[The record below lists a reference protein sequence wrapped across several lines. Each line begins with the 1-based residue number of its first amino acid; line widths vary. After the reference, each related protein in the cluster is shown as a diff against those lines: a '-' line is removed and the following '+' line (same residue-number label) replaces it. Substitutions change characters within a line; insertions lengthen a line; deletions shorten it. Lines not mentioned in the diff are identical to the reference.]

1 MIKISF
7 IPLPQILGAAL
18 LFTSA
23 CSTGEPEAE
32 TPQAVPVKLQ
42 TLEQATVIDSS
53 EFVGTLEAQKRVAIA
68 PRVAGRIVDIAVAE
82 GDRVAQGQLIVQLQ
96 LEREQA
102 QVSARVSD
110 VNAQRAALKNAEA
123 QLSTA
128 EAERVSAAAEVEL
141 QNEEFGRTRFL
152 VAQGAQAQQQ
162 LDQVRRDREAASA
175 ALNAAQRRI
184 EAARATVEQERATL
198 SEAQAQRTVSEQELQ
213 YNRVVAPITGTV
225 GEIIPKPGDYVNAGD
240 QIATLTQND
249 VLNLNINI
257 PIEDAPQ
264 LRVGLPVNI
273 INPQGEVDATGQISF
288 ISPTVNQ
295 NSQTVLA
302 KASFSND
309 GRLRDEQFVK
319 ANLIW
324 EQEPGVLVPTT
335 SISRIGGE
343 SFVFVATQTSAQEPS
358 DEATAKTDSSES
370 SEPQLVAQQ
379 KVVQL
384 GDIQG
389 QNYQV
394 ISGVE
399 AGDRVVV
406 SGILNLS
413 DGAPITEEAIT
424 SEN

>member
-7 IPLPQILGAAL
+7 SPLPQILGAAL

-23 CSTGEPEAE
+23 CSTGEPEAQQ
-32 TPQAVPVKLQ
+32 PQAVPVKLQ

-152 VAQGAQAQQQ
+152 VAQGAQAGQQ
-162 LDQVRRDREAASA
+162 LDQVRRDRETAIAS
-175 ALNAAQRRI
+175 LNAAQRRI
-184 EAARATVEQERATL
+184 EAARATVEQERAAL

-240 QIATLTQND
+240 EIATLTQND

-295 NSQTVLA
+295 SQTVLA

-309 GRLRDEQFVK
+309 GSLRDEQFVK

-324 EQEPGVLVPTT
+324 DQEPGVLVPTT

-394 ISGVE
+394 VSGVE
-399 AGDRVVV
+399 AGERVVV

-413 DGAPITEEAIT
+413 DGTPITEEAIT

>member
-1 MIKISF
+1 MRIIS
-7 IPLPQILGAAL
+7 PLPQIVGAALL

-32 TPQAVPVKLQ
+32 TQAVSVKLQ

-82 GDRVAQGQLIVQLQ
+82 GDRVARGQLLVQLQ

-102 QVSARVSD
+102 QVTARVSD
-110 VNAQRAALKNAEA
+110 INAQRAALKNAEA

-152 VAQGAQAQQQ
+152 VAQGALSQQQ

-184 EAARATVEQERATL
+184 EAARATVEQEKAAL
-198 SEAQAQRTVSEQELQ
+198 SEAQAQKTVSEQELQ
-213 YNRVVAPITGTV
+213 YNRVVAPINGTV
-225 GEIIPKPGDYVNAGD
+225 GEITPKPGDYVNAGD
-240 QIATLTQND
+240 EIATLTQND

-257 PIEDAPQ
+257 PIEDAPK

-295 NSQTVLA
+295 SQTVLA

-319 ANLIW
+319 ATLIW
-324 EQEPGVLVPTT
+324 NQEPGVLVPTT

-343 SFVFVATQTSAQEPS
+343 SFVFVAQQTSAQEPS
-358 DEATAKTDSSES
+358 DEATTQTDSSETS
-370 SEPQLVAQQ
+370 AQLVAQQ
-379 KVVQL
+379 KVVKL

-389 QNYQV
+389 QSYQV

-413 DGAPITEEAIT
+413 DGTPITEEAIT